1 MVTGSIPGLSTSK
14 KRFSSR
20 AYERTCG
27 MVRGKTRGT
36 HSISNLLFSL
46 FKIGPLPAT
55 QNSGGGGGDM
65 GGAAAGRGG
74 RKYGGTWTQKK
85 EEEKSLLLPHVKV
98 SQGFTRRAQEA

>member
-1 MVTGSIPGLSTSK
+1 MVTGSIPGQCIWK

-55 QNSGGGGGDM
+55 LNSGGCGGDM
-65 GGAAAGRGG
+65 GGAQQQGWEGGSTERRGLKEKI
-74 RKYGGTWTQKK
+74 KYISSFATYKGKGK
-85 EEEKSLLLPHVKV
+85 
-98 SQGFTRRAQEA
+98 